1 MDRKIVYAIAAL
13 ALVAVLVSVSLKA
26 QGEVHHLISAEKAEA
41 FQLFEQWMTKHSKKY
56 RET

>member
-1 MDRKIVYAIAAL
+1 MDRKIMYAIAAL
-13 ALVAVLVSVSLKA
+13 ALVAVLVSVSSKT
-26 QGEVHHLISAEKAEA
+26 QGEVHQLISAERAEA